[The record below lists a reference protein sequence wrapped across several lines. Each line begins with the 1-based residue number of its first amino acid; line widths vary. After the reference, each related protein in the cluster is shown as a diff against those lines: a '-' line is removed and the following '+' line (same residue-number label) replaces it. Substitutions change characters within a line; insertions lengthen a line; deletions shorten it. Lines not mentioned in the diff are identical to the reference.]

1 MDHFFGLTKD
11 HIKDIGK
18 IIWCMDQEKWYI
30 QMVENIKVIIS
41 HKNVQENSS
50 RIYVMVLVLFFLIM
64 EPLTQDNGNKIKNM
78 D

>member
-18 IIWCMDQEKWYI
+18 IIWCMDKEKWYI
-30 QMVENIKVIIS
+30 QMAENIKVLIS
-41 HKNVQENSS
+41 HKSVQENSS
-50 RIYVMVLVLFFLIM
+50 RIYDMGLVLFILMM
-64 EPLTQDNGNKIKNM
+64 EQIIQDNGNKIKNM